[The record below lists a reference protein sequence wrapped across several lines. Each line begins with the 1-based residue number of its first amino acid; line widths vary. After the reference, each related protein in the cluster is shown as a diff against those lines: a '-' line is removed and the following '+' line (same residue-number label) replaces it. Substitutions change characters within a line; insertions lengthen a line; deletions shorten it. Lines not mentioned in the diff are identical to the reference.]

1 MSPVPAERSGADRS
15 APPAGTRPGDAAD
28 APGGP
33 RLDRRE
39 VHVGVCFGSMPTL
52 HEGLGE
58 FGVQIGRRMVARA
71 AALRAEH
78 GVQLHFYVSEE
89 RHGLF
94 GDGVEYLPVRRAH
107 RLLHVA
113 GRRYDLWHTLNQ
125 HVAYR
130 PPLGTRHRL
139 LTVHDLNFVY
149 VKRGASLARHAW
161 VARRRVGRA
170 DRVVAITRHVAGDVR
185 RHTRFA
191 GPIDVIHNGARNL
204 VGDPQEPVAGLRP
217 GSFLFHLSR
226 MTPSKNVA
234 ALLDLA
240 AAWPEQRLVLAG
252 PASPPVAAVAA
263 EIGAR
268 GLANVTV
275 LTDVSDA
282 QKAWLYASCAG
293 FLFPSLTEG
302 FGLPPIEAMH
312 FGTPTFLS
320 DRTSLPE
327 VGGEAA
333 YFFRR
338 FDAAHMRQVVEAGL
352 ADARHAGRA
361 DAIRRHAASFSWDAC
376 TDRYLALYL
385 EILGLPR

>member
-1 MSPVPAERSGADRS
+1 
-15 APPAGTRPGDAAD
+15 
-28 APGGP
+28 
-33 RLDRRE
+33 
-39 VHVGVCFGSMPTL
+39 MPTL

-149 VKRGASLARHAW
+149 VKRGASFARHAW

-170 DRVVAITRHVAGDVR
+170 DRVVAITHHVAGDVR

-204 VGDPQEPVAGLRP
+204 VADPQESVAGLRP

-312 FGTPTFLS
+312 FGKPVFLS
-320 DRTSLPE
+320 RRTSLPE
-327 VGGEAA
+327 VGG
-333 YFFRR
+333 
-338 FDAAHMRQVVEAGL
+338 DAAHYFDDFEPASMRRVVQAGL
-352 ADARHAGRA
+352 AGA
-361 DAIRRHAASFSWDAC
+361 DAPARVAAVKAHAAQFDWDRCAAA
-376 TDRYLALYL
+376 YLALYRRL
-385 EILGLPR
+385 LGLPG

>member
-1 MSPVPAERSGADRS
+1 V
-15 APPAGTRPGDAAD
+15 DA
-28 APGGP
+28 
-33 RLDRRE
+33 RE
-39 VHVGVCFGSMPTL
+39 AHIGICFGTLPTL

-58 FGVQIGRRMVARA
+58 FSVQLGRRVVARA

-78 GVQLHFYVSEE
+78 GVRLHLYLREE

-94 GDGVEYLPVRRAH
+94 GDGVEYQPLRETQRVLHLAPRRF
-107 RLLHVA
+107 
-113 GRRYDLWHTLNQ
+113 DLWHTLNQ

-130 PPLGTRHRL
+130 PPLGARRRL
-139 LTVHDLNFVY
+139 LTVHDLNFLY
-149 VKRGASLARHAW
+149 VKRGVSLARNLW
-161 VARRRVGRA
+161 VARRRVGRQ
-170 DRVVAITRHVAGDVR
+170 DRVVAITEHVAGDVR
-185 RHTRFA
+185 RHTGFA
-191 GPIDVIHNGARNL
+191 GPIDVIHNGARSL
-204 VGDPQEPVAGLRP
+204 VGERQEPVAGLAP

-234 ALLDLA
+234 AMLDLA

-252 PASPPVAAVAA
+252 PRSAPVSSTLA
-263 EIGAR
+263 EARAR

-275 LTDVSDA
+275 LADVTDG
-282 QKAWLYASCAG
+282 QKAWLYGHCAG

-312 FGTPTFLS
+312 FGTPAFLS

-338 FDAAHMRQVVEAGL
+338 FDPAHMRQVIEAGL
-352 ADARHAGRA
+352 ADARRAGRA
-361 DAIRRHAASFSWDAC
+361 EAIRRHAAAFSWDAC
-376 TDRYLALYL
+376 ADRYVALYL
-385 EILGLPR
+385 AMLGRAG